1 MHDADSEIE
10 VEDQDQVDKVGHSPR
25 DILDFKEKTDKCENY
40 INNKKQEE
48 VFDALPNDSVA
59 LNTNGIVMQ
68 EFNSEIQHDKTE
80 RKSSRSSR
88 RNFVVALSD
97 EAKI

>member
-10 VEDQDQVDKVGHSPR
+10 VEDQVDKVGHSPR
-25 DILDFKEKTDKCENY
+25 DILDFKEKTDKCKNY
-40 INNKKQEE
+40 INNKKEEE

-59 LNTNGIVMQ
+59 LNTKGIIMQ
-68 EFNSEIQHDKTE
+68 EYNSDIQHDKTE